1 MSSECPVLMLWTG
14 PPAAR
19 KCDGTWKWRPAVEH
33 HAGIGVSLGLPSVC
47 VVASPRHNAHPFAAV
62 HESGFGT
69 QPIVDGKWT
78 SILTLWSST
87 LRSGGA
93 RLKQRRRHR
102 PRERARP
109 LTHTLTKRIF
119 APA

>member
-1 MSSECPVLMLWTG
+1 
-14 PPAAR
+14 
-19 KCDGTWKWRPAVEH
+19 VEH

-69 QPIVDGKWT
+69 EPIVDGKWT
-78 SILTLWSST
+78 SILTVWSST

-93 RLKQRRRHR
+93 PLKQGGRHR
-102 PRERARP
+102 ARERASP
-109 LTHTLTKRIF
+109 LDQKISKRIF
-119 APA
+119 AREGNGPYLGSYGVSG